1 MRISEHWLREWVAF
15 DDDVA
20 ALAHRL
26 TMAGLEVDSIEP
38 AAPAFTNVVVGEVVA
53 CEPHPNADRLRVC
66 QVDDGSDTL
75 KSVVCGAPNA
85 AVGLKAPFAQIGA
98 VLPGDFK
105 IKAAKLRGVAS
116 EGMLCSGR
124 ELGVSDE
131 AAGLW
136 ALPQDAPVGQSLRD
150 WLGLDDSII
159 EVELTPNRSDCLGMV
174 GIAREV
180 AALTQGSVAPKPI
193 TDVAATMT
201 DHLAISLEAPE
212 DCPRYCGRII
222 KGVNTQAP
230 TPIWMQER
238 LRRAGV
244 RPLSLAVDITN
255 YVMLELGQPMHAFDL
270 NRINRG
276 IRVRR
281 ANPGETLALL
291 NGDTVTLSSD
301 TLVIADQAQ
310 ALALAGVMGGE
321 GSAVDE
327 ETVDLFLESAFFAPR
342 ALAGRARQYNLHTD
356 ASHRFERGVEP
367 ALCRIAI
374 ERATQLLI
382 ELGGG
387 KAGPVVDEQA
397 PEAMPKPAQ
406 VMLRPQRVN
415 KLLGS
420 EINDEQ
426 IKQILTRLGLEVDTT
441 EQPWKVNVPGWRFD
455 IGREVDLIE
464 EVARVYGYDQLPVRR
479 ASAPASIPTRSER
492 QVSLERQR
500 LMLVDRGYHEVIT
513 YSFVSEALQQ
523 QLDPGQTPLALAN
536 PLSSDLSVMRSS
548 LWPGLVR
555 ATVHNQNRQMRS
567 VKLFETG
574 LRFRGQLDSLE
585 QQPVIAGL
593 VAGAAVE
600 DTWADKTRVLD
611 FFDIKGDVEALL
623 SLGQAASDVVFVAN
637 EHPALHPGQS
647 AAIQR
652 DGTTIGWVGA
662 LHPGLLRRLD
672 LVGPV
677 FVFEI
682 EQTGFSDR
690 PLPCFSALSRYPAIR
705 RDLAIV
711 VDEAVNAQAVLDAVR
726 RSAGSTL
733 QSAVIFDVYRGD
745 RLGMHKKSLALGLI
759 LQDDSGTLT
768 DDQVEAIQQRV
779 VGELANDLDAELR
792 E

>member
-15 DDDVA
+15 DGDA
-20 ALAHRL
+20 ATLAHRL
-26 TMAGLEVDSIEP
+26 TMAGLEVDAIEP
-38 AAPAFTNVVVGEVVA
+38 AAPDFSQVVVGEVVA

-66 QVDDGSDTL
+66 QVNDGSDTL

-124 ELGVSDE
+124 ELGVNDE

-136 ALPQDAPVGQSLRD
+136 ALPEDAPVGQSLRD
-150 WLGLDDSII
+150 WLGLDDTVI
-159 EVELTPNRSDCLGMV
+159 EVELTPNRSDCLGMA

-180 AALTQGSVAPKPI
+180 AALTQGFLSPKPI
-193 TDVAATMT
+193 KDVAATIT
-201 DHLAISLEAPE
+201 DQLAISLEAPE
-212 DCPRYCGRII
+212 DCPRYCGRVI
-222 KGVNTQAP
+222 KGVNTQAQ

-255 YVMLELGQPMHAFDL
+255 YVMLELGQPLHAFDL
-270 NRINRG
+270 NRINQG

-281 ANPGETLALL
+281 ASDGEKLVLL
-291 NGDTVTLSSD
+291 NGDTVELSSD
-301 TLVIADQAQ
+301 TLLIADQSRP
-310 ALALAGVMGGE
+310 LALAGVMGGND
-321 GSAVDE
+321 SAVED

-367 ALCRIAI
+367 ALCRVAI

-382 ELGGG
+382 DLAGGQP
-387 KAGPVVDEQA
+387 GPVVDEQA
-397 PEAMPKPAQ
+397 SAALPAAVQ
-406 VMLRPQRVN
+406 VNLRPDRVN
-415 KLLGS
+415 ELLGS
-420 EINDEQ
+420 QIDEAEIE
-426 IKQILTRLGLEVDTT
+426 QILTRLGLEVNAPQT
-441 EQPWKVNVPGWRFD
+441 PWQIKVPGWRFD
-455 IGREVDLIE
+455 ISREVDLIE
-464 EVARVYGYDQLPVRR
+464 EVARVYGYDRLPIRR
-479 ASAPASIPTRSER
+479 ASAPASIPTHSER
-492 QVSLERQR
+492 RVTLERQR
-500 LMLVDRGYHEVIT
+500 DLLVDRGYYEVIS
-513 YSFVSEALQQ
+513 YSFVPESLQQ
-523 QLDPGQTPLALAN
+523 QLDPEQMPLALAN

-555 ATVHNQNRQMRS
+555 AAVHNQNRQMRS
-567 VKLFETG
+567 FKLFETG
-574 LRFRGQLDSLE
+574 LRFRGQLEALE

-600 DTWADKTRVLD
+600 DDWAAAARPLD

-623 SLGQAASDVVFVAN
+623 ALTQSTAGIQYVAQ

-647 AAIQR
+647 AAIQL
-652 DGTTIGWVGA
+652 DGKNIGWVGA
-662 LHPGLLRRLD
+662 LHPGVVRTLD

-682 EQTGFSDR
+682 DQSVFSER
-690 PLPCFSALSRYPAIR
+690 ALPSFTALSRYPAIR

-711 VDEAVNAQAVLDAVR
+711 VDEAVSAQAVMDLIRQATGP
-726 RSAGSTL
+726 AL
-733 QSAVIFDVYRGD
+733 QSVKLFDVYRGD
-745 RLGMHKKSLALGLI
+745 RLGVDKKSLALGLI
-759 LQDDSGTLT
+759 LQDYSCTLT

-779 VGELANDLDAELR
+779 VEELANDLGAELR